1 MNYRGGRQ
9 RHRKFS
15 YSEKEGQ
22 IHFQLQ
28 KNVTHT
34 PTSRRNERIDH

>member
-1 MNYRGGRQ
+1 MVDKGIGNSVTVRGQ
-9 RHRKFS
+9 
-15 YSEKEGQ
+15 YN

-28 KNVTHT
+28 KKVTHT